1 MYKKVQSN
9 KQSFGLQKT
18 AEKAKTLVTVK
29 GLSEA
34 SAEGTH
40 NKQMDL
46 ITCYLWVW
54 LLHVCNGLYF
64 VFRIVSYVYTMN
76 ADQ

>member
-46 ITCYLWVW
+46 WVW